1 MQPAVKLFSFC
12 LILMTA
18 VAPAAGQ
25 ELYLIQA
32 SGLAVR
38 FEPQLK
44 TIAAEV
50 AESYPRL
57 NDELQRQFGWE
68 TPFRPTV
75 VLIGDR
81 RRFQHLA
88 GNPSIVAYARPVDNV
103 IVIDCSRLHIRPHK
117 LESVLKHEM
126 IHLLLHHHIRS
137 HNLPRWLDEGVAQW
151 LSGGL
156 GELLASPHPSL
167 LEEALLSGEFIPLE
181 DLADDFPSDRQA
193 LLLAYE
199 ESRSFAYH
207 LAAEH
212 GDQKIFQLLD
222 LLKGGYGVQEAFAL
236 SLDTELQLAE
246 QQWIEQLQSRS
257 TWYSYLALH
266 IYDYLFP
273 AAALLLVIGFV
284 RFVMR
289 KRAYR
294 DDEEE

>member
-1 MQPAVKLFSFC
+1 MKTAVTICSLC
-12 LILMTA
+12 LIL
-18 VAPAAGQ
+18 VATVSPAGGQ

-50 AESYPRL
+50 AEIYPRL
-57 NDELQRQFGWE
+57 NDELQRVFGWE
-68 TPFRPTV
+68 TAFRPTV
-75 VLIGDR
+75 FLIGNR

-88 GNPSIVAYARPVDNV
+88 GNPSIVAYARPADNV
-103 IVIDCSRLHIRPHK
+103 IVIDCSRLHIRPHR
-117 LESVLKHEM
+117 LESVLRHEM
-126 IHLLLHHHIRS
+126 VHLLLHHHIRS
-137 HNLPRWLDEGVAQW
+137 QNLPRWLDEGVAQW

-156 GELLASPHPSL
+156 AELLVTPHPSL
-167 LEEALLSGEFIPLE
+167 LEEALLSGEFIPLDNLTE
-181 DLADDFPSDRQA
+181 EFPGDRQA

-199 ESRSFAYH
+199 ESRSFTYH
-207 LAAEH
+207 LAADH
-212 GDQKIFQLLD
+212 GDRKIFLLLD
-222 LLKGGYGVQEAFAL
+222 LLKDGYGVQEAFAL
-236 SLDTELQLAE
+236 SLGTELHTAE

-273 AAALLLVIGFV
+273 AAALLTVIGFV
-284 RFVMR
+284 RFMMK